1 MFGSGF
7 NRSFLLSPDG
17 GASGG
22 DTSST
27 QEAEAQGEQAK
38 AANKGIT
45 FQSQDELDEL
55 IEKRLARVRA
65 KYERQLDD
73 FGKAANKGAPS
84 GERTYTQA
92 EVEALISKEWS
103 PKLEASNKRISQ
115 LLDVQRENAIL
126 VAASSAYDPRQIAK
140 LVKDDIGFDDEGNLV
155 VVDAKGNPRLGATGK
170 PVRVEEHIAAFLEG
184 NKHLVRG
191 SGIAGIGSS
200 TNNATAQGKGQGG
213 KPGSMDAATA
223 ALAKA
228 LGGG

>member
-7 NRSFLLSPDG
+7 YRSFLLSPDG

-27 QEAEAQGEQAK
+27 NDAEAQGEASK
-38 AANKGIT
+38 ANKGIT

-65 KYERQLDD
+65 KYERQIEDLS
-73 FGKAANKGAPS
+73 KNAQKGAQS

-140 LVKDDIGFDDEGNLV
+140 LVKDDIGFDEEGNLV
-155 VVDAKGNPRLGATGK
+155 VVDGKGNPRLGATGK
-170 PVRVEEHIAAFLEG
+170 PVRVEEHIAAFLEA

-191 SGIAGIGSS
+191 SGIGGVGSS
-200 TNNATAQGKGQGG
+200 SNNAAAQGKGQNV